1 MKPYAIC
8 MVCSDVDES
17 VAKTKKGAYSW
28 GERAQEAEKGRD
40 AKEDGD
46 SSKGLC
52 KAQSGWCGDGE
63 EPSQDRHEGRYG
75 CLSRLMVVTALFNAI
90 SRGKRLLPSIQKE
103 NEGKKS
109 SVPSGLL
116 RVEKDRV
123 DVIET
128 FNEKIEDS
136 KQRLV
141 ESQKN
146 EKKWSVLDDHMVE
159 KGADMLNWDTKEEN
173 ADDWDEDIDL

>member
-1 MKPYAIC
+1 M
-8 MVCSDVDES
+8 
-17 VAKTKKGAYSW
+17 G
-28 GERAQEAEKGRD
+28 
-40 AKEDGD
+40 
-46 SSKGLC
+46 
-52 KAQSGWCGDGE
+52 
-63 EPSQDRHEGRYG
+63 
-75 CLSRLMVVTALFNAI
+75 RLMIVTALFNAI

-109 SVPSGLL
+109 SVPRGLL

>member
-1 MKPYAIC
+1 M
-8 MVCSDVDES
+8 
-17 VAKTKKGAYSW
+17 G
-28 GERAQEAEKGRD
+28 
-40 AKEDGD
+40 
-46 SSKGLC
+46 
-52 KAQSGWCGDGE
+52 
-63 EPSQDRHEGRYG
+63 
-75 CLSRLMVVTALFNAI
+75 RLMVVTALFNAI